1 MKPQPTNPKENKMSN
16 KIDWKEVSNEKPFED
31 QRVITIGLTKY
42 GWTTPI
48 PAIYRGGRFFMSL
61 GFNSERLT
69 QIVVETY
76 PTHWGEEPNPPI
88 VTLEQK

>member
-1 MKPQPTNPKENKMSN
+1 MSN
-16 KIDWKEVSNEKPFED
+16 TLDWKAISSEKPIEN

-48 PAIYRGGRFFMSL
+48 PAIYRGCRFFMSL

-76 PTHWGEEPNPPI
+76 PTHWSEEPEPPI
-88 VTLEQK
+88 ISLKEKRKILKID